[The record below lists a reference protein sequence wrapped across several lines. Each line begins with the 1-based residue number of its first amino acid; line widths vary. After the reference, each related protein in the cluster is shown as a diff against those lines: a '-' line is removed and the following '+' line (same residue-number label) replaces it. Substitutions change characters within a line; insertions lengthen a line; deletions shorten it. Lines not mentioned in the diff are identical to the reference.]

1 MGIRL
6 HAVTSK
12 EKYGNNSLFNGQIE
26 QVNRLFITEFGAVP
40 NDEDSWE
47 YSGRISIEVK
57 QLEMVIKDIENN
69 QNGIRERI
77 KEYINVTDYIMFA
90 DELRSLMNEAD
101 KSNDEIQLCW
111 F

>member
-1 MGIRL
+1 MGIGL

-12 EKYGNNSLFNGQIE
+12 EKYGDNGLFNRQRE
-26 QVNRLFITEFGAVP
+26 QMNRLFITEFGAVP
-40 NDEDSWE
+40 DDEDRWE
-47 YSGRISIEVK
+47 YSGKISIEVK

-77 KEYINVTDYIMFA
+77 KDYINVDDYIKFA

-101 KSNDEIQLCW
+101 KSYDEIELCW